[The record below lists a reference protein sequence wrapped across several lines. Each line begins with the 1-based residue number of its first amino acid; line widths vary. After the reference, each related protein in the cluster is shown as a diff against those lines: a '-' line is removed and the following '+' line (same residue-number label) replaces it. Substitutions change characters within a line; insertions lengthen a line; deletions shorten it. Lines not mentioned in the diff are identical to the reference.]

1 MTEFLVAGVDEVGR
15 GAIAGPVLSAAVILS
30 ENNQIE
36 GLADSKALN
45 VNARQKLD
53 AKIKRYSLCWAIGTA
68 SVKEI
73 EQINILQATLLAMK
87 RAVELLDPQPQ
98 KLLVDGT
105 HLPDVSISAQAIIK
119 GDSKIAAISA
129 ASIVAKVA
137 RDKIM
142 EDYSNKFPQYGFER
156 HVGYAT
162 KYHLNALKQFG
173 ACKIHRHSF
182 EPIRSMIETHLHGLF
197 K

>member
-1 MTEFLVAGVDEVGR
+1 MTEILVAGVDEVGR
-15 GAIAGPVLSAAVILS
+15 GAIAGPVLCAAVILT
-30 ENNQIE
+30 ENCLIE

-45 VNARQKLD
+45 VKTRQKLD
-53 AKIKRYSLCWAIGTA
+53 LEIKRYSLCWAIGTA

-73 EQINILQATLLAMK
+73 EQINILQATLLGMK

-98 KLLVDGT
+98 KLLVDGI
-105 HLPDVSISAQAIIK
+105 HLPEVNISAQAIIK

-142 EDYSNKFPQYGFER
+142 GNYSTKFPQYGFER

-162 KYHLNALKQFG
+162 KFHLDALRQYG

-182 EPIRSMIETHLHGLF
+182 EPIRSMTNKHSHGLF